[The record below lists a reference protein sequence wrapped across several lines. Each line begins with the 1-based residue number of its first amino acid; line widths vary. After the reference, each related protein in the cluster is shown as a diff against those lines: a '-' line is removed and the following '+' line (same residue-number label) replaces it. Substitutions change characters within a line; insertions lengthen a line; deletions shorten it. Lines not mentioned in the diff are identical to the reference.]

1 MHRFSYVWE
10 RLGKI
15 SKNLFSKYL
24 FAPRKPLSLYS
35 LGGNTLK
42 SRKSLCCEECG
53 GTLALSSHEL
63 VCSKCGLVHQ
73 RELLDESQEWIAAPI
88 STQLGTT
95 PLSRGAAWFRD
106 SSGKVLHPA
115 QQRAVSKLVAV
126 QRALG
131 FNRDSEQRALTA
143 LKRAVEFF
151 GLPRTLLDEAVYLYK
166 KASRTRRERIT
177 STTLAALC
185 FYLATRSIA
194 DRRRITPSDVVSC
207 FRKLGYRVTLHR
219 FMLAEAAY
227 RGVLRRYFR
236 VWRSE
241 DYVKSVVDRVVSHPL
256 VVQKLEKNRLSIVR
270 FRISLV
276 NETELILSKIDKYE
290 RGGRNPYAI
299 TACAVYAAAKVLQR
313 RGYGV
318 AIPAKWIS
326 DCTGVAEYT
335 LREHY
340 IELFKRIVLDTA

>member
-1 MHRFSYVWE
+1 M
-10 RLGKI
+10 
-15 SKNLFSKYL
+15 
-24 FAPRKPLSLYS
+24 
-35 LGGNTLK
+35 K

-73 RELLDESQEWIAAPI
+73 RELLDESQEWIVAPI

-256 VVQKLEKNRLSIVR
+256 VVQKLEKNRLSTVR